1 MMKKQDLE
9 RVWVEGVE
17 SWLFSQMGQFRV
29 AFYINI
35 MFAKLS
41 GPPEV
46 VLEQM
51 RKSIESKFYPDLLRE
66 FVRHRTANAMDQY
79 APRLMLFADL
89 PVHKTNKK
97 NFDCAGLNHGL
108 HYNGFLIIPPAFR
121 NRRHPQQIFN
131 EKPHVFYKDGIERI
145 VVDQFKYFSDS
156 RDYAAKTLI
165 NQRVDH
171 DSTIILPRAQSE
183 VSRKRKMLTPDELR
197 RKKLKDLQSSGNFS
211 DFLAETL
218 IDS

>member
-9 RVWVEGVE
+9 RIWVEGVE
-17 SWLFSQMGQFRV
+17 KWLFSQVGQFHV
-29 AFYINI
+29 PFYINI
-35 MFAKLS
+35 MFEKLS
-41 GPPEV
+41 GSPEA

-51 RKSIESKFYPDLLRE
+51 RRSIERKFYPRLLRE
-66 FVRHRTANAMDQY
+66 FVRRKTVNAMDQC

-108 HYNGFLIIPPAFR
+108 HYNGFLVIPPTFR

-131 EKPHVFYKDGIERI
+131 EKPHVFCKNGIERI

-183 VSRKRKMLTPDELR
+183 VSQKQKMLTSDELR
-197 RKKLKDLQSSGNFS
+197 QKKLKDIQSSGNFS
-211 DFLAETL
+211 DFLAETI